1 MSTHTGAVLAVRFS
15 GNNKYLASGSDDKI
29 VLIYER
35 TAQTSSQP
43 VFGSKEA
50 PHTETWR
57 TSRRLTGHDN
67 DVQDIGWSADSS
79 ILVSVGLDSKV
90 VVWSGHT
97 FEKLRTLSF
106 HQSHVKGLTFDPA
119 NKYFATAS
127 DDRSIKIIRFTP
139 PQPNSTAQ
147 DMAANFGVE
156 SSIID
161 PFLTSP
167 LTTYFRR
174 CSWSPDGAHIAA
186 ANATNGPVSSV
197 AIINRGSWDSDIN
210 LIGHEGPVE
219 VCAFAPRMFS
229 KEDVSKTATVDASVL
244 VTVIA
249 CAGQDKALSVWN
261 TSHPR
266 PLVITQDLATKTIS
280 DLTWSPDGKNL
291 FATSLDGSIVA
302 IMFEDG
308 DLGYVVGLEENERL
322 LAKYGAGRRGVG
334 LAEGVEAAKLEDMAK
349 EGELKKVEGKMGK
362 LMMDGGAG
370 VNGAPPAPVSTTPSQ
385 WQTAPDQSVVRKEE
399 VPENSKAVLK
409 KLLQQKVTLT
419 KDGKKRVAPML
430 IST

>member
-1 MSTHTGAVLAVRFS
+1 M
-15 GNNKYLASGSDDKI
+15 
-29 VLIYER
+29 
-35 TAQTSSQP
+35 
-43 VFGSKEA
+43 FGSKEA

-57 TSRRLTGHDN
+57 TSRRLAGHDN
-67 DVQDIGWSADSS
+67 DVQDIGWSVDSS

-106 HQSHVKGLTFDPA
+106 HQSLVKGLTFDPA

-127 DDRSIKIIRFTP
+127 DDRSIKIVRFTP

-147 DMAANFGVE
+147 DMAANFQSE
-156 SSIID
+156 KSITA
-161 PFLTSP
+161 PFQTSP

-197 AIINRGSWDSDIN
+197 AIINRGTWDSEIN

-229 KEDVSKTATVDASVL
+229 KEPIPAAGPVDTSCL

-280 DLTWSPDGKNL
+280 DLAWSPDGKNL
-291 FATSLDGSIVA
+291 FATSLDGGIVA
-302 IMFEDG
+302 IMFDDG
-308 DLGYVVGLEENERL
+308 DLGHVVGLEENDRL
-322 LAKYGAGRRGVG
+322 LQKFGVGRRGVG

-349 EGELKKVEGKMGK
+349 EGERKELEGKMGE
-362 LMMDGGAG
+362 LMMDGGA
-370 VNGAPPAPVSTTPSQ
+370 VANGTTAVSGPPASGAQ
-385 WQTAPDQSVVRKEE
+385 WQMVPDQGADKSKEE
-399 VPENSKAVLK
+399 AAENSKAVQK
-409 KLLQQKVTLT
+409 KLLQQKVTIT
-419 KDGKKRVAPML
+419 RDGKKRVAPVL